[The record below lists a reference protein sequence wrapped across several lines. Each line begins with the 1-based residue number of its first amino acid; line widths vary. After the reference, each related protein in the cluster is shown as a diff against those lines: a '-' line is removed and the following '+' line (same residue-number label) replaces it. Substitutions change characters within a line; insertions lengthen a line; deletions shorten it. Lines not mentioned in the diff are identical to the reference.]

1 MQSHKD
7 KNYIATL
14 KKDSAPRLTKNNIDH
29 VPTTQLH
36 YVRHSLE
43 LLDLTNTN
51 LSNICTSEFYPMTFL
66 KKLFINDIQFLS
78 KIEKYAFD
86 SLEKLEFLEMKN
98 NPLLDFIDPKAFYDA
113 KMEVY
118 YSTSYLPN
126 ILYFKMFYFLRDLK
140 ILTDAGF
147 LDLIFTRKRFK
158 KRVEI
163 MF

>member
-1 MQSHKD
+1 MKSHKD

-51 LSNICTSEFYPMTFL
+51 LSTICTSEFYPMTFL

-86 SLEKLEFLEMKN
+86 SLEKLEFFEMKN

-113 KMEVY
+113 KLEVC
-118 YSTSYLPN
+118 SN
-126 ILYFKMFYFLRDLK
+126 FYF
-140 ILTDAGF
+140 IST
-147 LDLIFTRKRFK
+147 K
-158 KRVEI
+158 KFSFNVVI
-163 MF
+163 S